1 MNNEA
6 KKFEDAITA
15 QTMATGAL
23 ARLNIVEI
31 IRSAERVFPDD
42 VTLLKEWAD
51 ANEGDLVVTMEDGEV
66 TAELEDGWGIPLTGG
81 IADGVRDWEEAVSQK
96 LREMDPAA
104 VLAAGWLEGAE
115 GTVCHWPVSYTKK
128 EMEEASTEAERLTK
142 KAAELAAGL
151 FD

>member
-51 ANEGDLVVTMEDGEV
+51 ANEGGLVVTMEDGEV

-96 LREMDPAA
+96 IREMDPAA

-115 GTVCHWPVSYTKK
+115 GTVCRWPVFYTKK
-128 EMEEASTEAERLTK
+128 EMEEAGAEAERLTK